1 MIAKPKPTKTTAPA
15 KSVPADAVR
24 ELAVPYDVVEGRRGG
39 KELAERR
46 LLGFNR
52 PMFAR
57 LLATSERNLASIEA
71 GKAPSPAVLK
81 SLTEIRRLLSA
92 LTELFDAVT
101 IGEWLKKK
109 NDAFEGR
116 KPLEVI
122 EHGEVDRI
130 WQMIYELRSGGGM

>member
-1 MIAKPKPTKTTAPA
+1 MMLA
-15 KSVPADAVR
+15 KSKVTKSKKSPVKSVR
-24 ELAVPYDVVEGRRGG
+24 EIASGYNIVEGRRGAM
-39 KELAERR
+39 ELAERSA
-46 LLGFNR
+46 LGFNR

-71 GKAPSPAVLK
+71 GKSPGAAVLK
-81 SLTEIRRLLSA
+81 SLTELRRLLEA
-92 LTELFDAVT
+92 LGELFEVAT
-101 IGEWLKKK
+101 IGEWLKTK

-130 WQMIYELRSGGGM
+130 WQMIFELRSGGAV